1 MTVNNVNALLNYATS
16 QAGQSD
22 AAAKQDELTKSS
34 FGQVMTKVNDTIRS
48 LQTEAAGNV
57 VSAAQTVQPMGTA
70 KSDTSV
76 QTTKETDQVQT
87 QSDDSGKTEDATK
100 QSDNNAVENTDTYA
114 KTKDV
119 QDEAAEEV
127 EKSAKELVNEVAK
140 ELDVTP
146 EEVEAAMAVLGLMPI
161 DLFDISN
168 LKQLMLTIVGSED
181 ELTLVTDETLY
192 DNMQNLFTTVEETL
206 ESLQKELGLSDEEM
220 SALMEQVK
228 AQSEEPVI
236 VIEEE
241 EVPVQETEIAAQ
253 AQTKEPETNLEGMKD
268 YTVSVQRDGETVQ
281 VKVTVDDASGE
292 KSVQEKVTDV
302 PKEEAPVVHKTQE
315 RNNSAD
321 DGREGNA
328 SGNANPF
335 IEHLDKPEQTTETPA
350 PISAGYQSAETQD
363 IMNQIMDY
371 MRINLK
377 ADMQEMHLQLHPAS
391 LGTVNVQIA
400 AKDGMITAQFTTQ
413 NDTVR
418 AVIETQLIQLKQ
430 QFEEQGIKVDAV
442 EVTVANHE
450 YGQQFSQENEDAR
463 EQAGKSAKG
472 TRRINLDEIDEETDL
487 EQMEESERIAVEMMQ
502 ANGSTVDFTA

>member
-1 MTVNNVNALLNYATS
+1 MTVNNVNALLTYATS
-16 QAGQSD
+16 QAGQPE
-22 AAAKQDELTKSS
+22 AALKQDELTKSS

-48 LQTEAAGNV
+48 LQTEAAGTV
-57 VSAAQTVQPMGTA
+57 ASAAQTATTVETA
-70 KSDTSV
+70 KTDTSA
-76 QTTKETDQVQT
+76 QTKETDQT
-87 QSDDSGKTEDATK
+87 QPQSNDSGKTEDAAK
-100 QSDNNAVENTDTYA
+100 QGDNNTVENTDTGE
-114 KTKDV
+114 KTEDGW
-119 QDEAAEEV
+119 DEAVEEV
-127 EKSAKELVNEVAK
+127 QKSAKELVNEVAK

-146 EEVEAAMAVLGLMPI
+146 EEVEAAMAVLGLMPV

-168 LKQLMLTIVGSED
+168 LKQLMLSIVGSED
-181 ELTLVTDETLY
+181 ELSLVTDETLY
-192 DNMQNLFTTVEETL
+192 DNMQNLFTAVDETL
-206 ESLQKELGLSDEEM
+206 AGLQEELGLSDEEM
-220 SALMEQVK
+220 RALMEQIA
-228 AQSEEPVI
+228 AQKEEPV
-236 VIEEE
+236 VVTE
-241 EVPVQETEIAAQ
+241 EVPVQETEPALQ
-253 AQTKEPETNLEGMKD
+253 EPEENLEGMKD

-281 VKVTVDDASGE
+281 VKVTVDDVSGE

-302 PKEEAPVVHKTQE
+302 PKEVPIVHKTQE
-315 RNNSAD
+315 RNNFAD
-321 DGREGNA
+321 DGREGST
-328 SGNANPF
+328 SGNANAF
-335 IEHLDKPEQTTETPA
+335 LEHLDKPEQTAETPA
-350 PISAGYQSAETQD
+350 PVSAGYQSAETQD

-377 ADMQEMHLQLHPAS
+377 ADMQEMQLQLHPAS

-413 NDTVR
+413 NETVR

-450 YGQQFSQENEDAR
+450 YGHQFSQENEAAK

>member
-1 MTVNNVNALLNYATS
+1 MTVNNVNALLTYATS
-16 QAGQSD
+16 QAGQSE
-22 AAAKQDELTKSS
+22 AALKQDELTKSS

-48 LQTEAAGNV
+48 LQTEAAGTV
-57 VSAAQTVQPMGTA
+57 ASAAQTATTVETV
-70 KSDTSV
+70 KTDTSV
-76 QTTKETDQVQT
+76 QAKETDQT
-87 QSDDSGKTEDATK
+87 QPQANDSGKTEDAAK
-100 QSDNNAVENTDTYA
+100 QGDNNTVENTDTGE
-114 KTKDV
+114 KIEDGR
-119 QDEAAEEV
+119 DEAVEEV
-127 EKSAKELVNEVAK
+127 QKSAKELVNEVAK

-146 EEVEAAMAVLGLMPI
+146 EEVEAAMAVLGLMPV

-168 LKQLMLTIVGSED
+168 LKQLMLSIVGSED
-181 ELTLVTDETLY
+181 ELSLVTDETLY
-192 DNMQNLFTTVEETL
+192 DNMQNLFTAVDETL
-206 ESLQKELGLSDEEM
+206 AGLQEELGLSDEEM
-220 SALMEQVK
+220 RALMEQIV
-228 AQSEEPVI
+228 AQKEEPV
-236 VIEEE
+236 VVTE
-241 EVPVQETEIAAQ
+241 EVPVQETEPALQ
-253 AQTKEPETNLEGMKD
+253 EPEENLEGMKD

-281 VKVTVDDASGE
+281 VKVTVDDVSGE

-302 PKEEAPVVHKTQE
+302 PKEVPIVHKTQE
-315 RNNSAD
+315 RNNFAD
-321 DGREGNA
+321 DGREGST
-328 SGNANPF
+328 SGNANAF
-335 IEHLDKPEQTTETPA
+335 LEHLDKPEQTAETPA
-350 PISAGYQSAETQD
+350 PVSAGYQSAETQD

-377 ADMQEMHLQLHPAS
+377 ADMQEMQLQLHPAS

-413 NDTVR
+413 NETVR

-450 YGQQFSQENEDAR
+450 YGHQFSQENEAAK